1 MEGWTCYVDDTFAFI
16 EPGKEQEVLQK
27 LNSYD
32 PKIQFTFETEKNNTI
47 PFLDVLIRRT
57 ENNQLETTVYRKK
70 TNNGIYMNW
79 NSHSPQAWKVGTL
92 KNLIRRAA
100 MICSQPEDLQ
110 REINHLEKVFCETNE
125 YPTSIVKRIIE
136 EERTR
141 RQQRQREEATEPP
154 ETNNQE
160 EEEEEEGE

>member
-1 MEGWTCYVDDTFAFI
+1 
-16 EPGKEQEVLQK
+16 
-27 LNSYD
+27 
-32 PKIQFTFETEKNNTI
+32 
-47 PFLDVLIRRT
+47 
-57 ENNQLETTVYRKK
+57 
-70 TNNGIYMNW
+70 MNW

-100 MICSQPEDLQ
+100 TICSQPEYLQ

-160 EEEEEEGE
+160 EEEEEEGEEEEEKVVYNNLPYAGINGENLLRKLRQEIEKKSRNLKIRITYTPTKL